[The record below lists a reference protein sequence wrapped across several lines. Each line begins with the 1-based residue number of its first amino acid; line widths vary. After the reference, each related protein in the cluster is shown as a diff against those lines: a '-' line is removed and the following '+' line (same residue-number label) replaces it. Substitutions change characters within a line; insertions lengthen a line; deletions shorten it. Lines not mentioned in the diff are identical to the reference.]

1 MQEMLE
7 GALRCEG
14 QGCADGAG
22 GALCPAGEAV
32 SIRRRVGLGLA
43 IGMRSAFP
51 GRPHALSMLRCD
63 SDAYSCHFLRLLPRL
78 FLLILLIDSSAQLV
92 RCHEDFAARSLLAI
106 ELFGDVSD
114 LSCLTS
120 HDSMHIV
127 VLPWLV
133 LSACLRRMM
142 LGLYCSSIVR
152 TSL

>member
-51 GRPHALSMLRCD
+51 GSKCPDVHMPSACSAVTLMRTPAIFC
-63 SDAYSCHFLRLLPRL
+63 AYSH
-78 FLLILLIDSSAQLV
+78 
-92 RCHEDFAARSLLAI
+92 DF
-106 ELFGDVSD
+106 
-114 LSCLTS
+114 SC
-120 HDSMHIV
+120 
-127 VLPWLV
+127 
-133 LSACLRRMM
+133 
-142 LGLYCSSIVR
+142 
-152 TSL
+152 